1 MENKK
6 TIFIVDDDIFLLD
19 MYSLKFAQSGFTV
32 ETSLGSMKALEKL
45 RTGFSPDILLLDIV
59 MPDMDGFELMEKMN
73 EEHLSP
79 NTLRI
84 VLSNRG
90 QQSDIIRGESLGA
103 KGYIVKANN
112 TPSEVVAKVVEIMN
126 KIVSK

>member
-1 MENKK
+1 MDTKK
-6 TIFIVDDDIFLLD
+6 KIFIVDDDIFLLD
-19 MYSLKFAQSGFTV
+19 MYSLKFTQSGFDV
-32 ETSLGSMKALEKL
+32 ETSMSPLQALDKF
-45 RTGFSPDILLLDIV
+45 RTGFTPDILLLDIV
-59 MPDMDGFELMEKMN
+59 MPEIDGFEMMEKMN
-73 EEHLSP
+73 EEHLAP

-112 TPSEVVAKVVEIMN
+112 TPSEVVAKVVEFMN
-126 KIVSK
+126 KVVVK